1 MVKHNNEIPHQH
13 FKKDWQ
19 GYVIISFYAA
29 FIVRVFEN
37 ARRIAFIFSL
47 FSLYAREPRSLT
59 NFHLFSY
66 YRNCSQSFVRTWFNQ
81 AGRKKSRRIG
91 TFAWLLFEWAR
102 RVWSV
107 RVHFRP
113 STFSL
118 QSEKQSPFAI
128 FTSSFAE
135 MTLDSVGLCSF
146 RWRLSYSHFAP
157 LLNSTREESK
167 SYLPA
172 PSLWCFETGGPMPD
186 AKIQL

>member
-19 GYVIISFYAA
+19 GYVMISFYAA

-59 NFHLFSY
+59 NFNLFSY

-91 TFAWLLFEWAR
+91 TFTWLLFE
-102 RVWSV
+102 
-107 RVHFRP
+107 
-113 STFSL
+113 
-118 QSEKQSPFAI
+118 
-128 FTSSFAE
+128 
-135 MTLDSVGLCSF
+135 
-146 RWRLSYSHFAP
+146 
-157 LLNSTREESK
+157 
-167 SYLPA
+167 
-172 PSLWCFETGGPMPD
+172 
-186 AKIQL
+186 